1 MYGHRLPGTRIAEQ
15 PMTVIHSR
23 PLAVLAG
30 LLLLGVWPVHAQS
43 PIYRCGNEYT
53 NNPGNAQARGCRLV
67 EGGNLTIVEGV
78 RPPAASAAPASSG
91 GAGAAPPRTG
101 ARTNGERVDG
111 AEQRA
116 RDSDAR
122 QILDAELRRA
132 EDRLNDLREEYN
144 NGKPTPLASERS
156 NPQRYEERVSDL
168 KSRIERAEADV
179 AGIKREMARLSPAG
193 AR

>member
-1 MYGHRLPGTRIAEQ
+1 
-15 PMTVIHSR
+15 MTVTYSR
-23 PLAVLAG
+23 PLAVLAS
-30 LLLLGVWPVHAQS
+30 LLLLGVGPVLAQS

-67 EGGNLTIVEGV
+67 DGGNLTIVESV
-78 RPPAASAAPASSG
+78 RPPAATPAPASSG
-91 GAGAAPPRTG
+91 ATPSRNGS
-101 ARTNGERVDG
+101 ARTSGERVDG

-132 EDRLNDLREEYN
+132 EDRLSDLREEYN
-144 NGKPTPLASERS
+144 QGKPTPLASERS
-156 NPQRYEERVSDL
+156 HPQRYDERVNDL

-179 AGIKREMARLSPAG
+179 AGIKRELARLSPAG
-193 AR
+193 TR

>member
-1 MYGHRLPGTRIAEQ
+1 
-15 PMTVIHSR
+15 MTVTHSR

-30 LLLLGVWPVHAQS
+30 LLLLAAWPVQAQA

-78 RPPAASAAPASSG
+78 RPAAANAAPATSG
-91 GAGAAPPRTG
+91 APSATPSRNG
-101 ARTNGERVDG
+101 ARTSGERVDG

-122 QILDAELRRA
+122 LILDAELRRA
-132 EDRLNDLREEYN
+132 EDRLSDLREEYN
-144 NGKPTPLASERS
+144 SGKPTPLASERS

-179 AGIKREMARLSPAG
+179 AGIKREMSRLNPAG